1 MRAVLQLEYLFIVIL
16 ILIPLRYKMSSFLKD
31 KSILVTGGTGSF
43 GSKFVEEILTKYSD
57 IKRLVIYSRDELKQ
71 FELSQK
77 FPMATYPQI
86 RYFIGDI
93 RDADRL
99 KRACEGIDII
109 IHAAALKQV
118 PENVLVTFLFSNIK
132 KWFLKIIKGYDS
144 NFKK

>member
-1 MRAVLQLEYLFIVIL
+1 
-16 ILIPLRYKMSSFLKD
+16 
-31 KSILVTGGTGSF
+31 
-43 GSKFVEEILTKYSD
+43 
-57 IKRLVIYSRDELKQ
+57 
-71 FELSQK
+71 
-77 FPMATYPQI
+77 MATSAQI